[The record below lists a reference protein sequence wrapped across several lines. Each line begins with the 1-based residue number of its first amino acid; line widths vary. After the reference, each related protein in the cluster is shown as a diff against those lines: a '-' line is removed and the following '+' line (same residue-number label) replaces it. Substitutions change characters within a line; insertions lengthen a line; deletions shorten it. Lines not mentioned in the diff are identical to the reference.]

1 MKILLLITL
10 TLNILFAQDFYAVV
24 KPFNAYNIKASVSG
38 NVIKVYENLEGTYIK
53 NSTIVQLDD
62 VVDKI
67 DLKESK
73 LKLENLK
80 EVLKLEQDTLNSFN
94 KVSSKSKIDKNN
106 QKIKVLNISSSVS
119 DLVTKIATLE
129 DKITKKDIKVS
140 NLYISNIAVKK
151 GDWVNLGSLLFT
163 ADDLSKAKIDIFIP
177 ISNNT
182 DIKNKT
188 IYIDGKKTNLKIS
201 KLYKVADS
209 KNISSYKCEIILDKN
224 PQFSKVVKVTFK

>member
-163 ADDLSKAKIDIFIP
+163 ADDLSKGKIDIFIP
-177 ISNNT
+177 ISNNA

-201 KLYKVADS
+201 KLYKVADN
-209 KNISSYKCEIILDKN
+209 KNISSFKCEIILDKN

>member
-177 ISNNT
+177 ISNNA

-201 KLYKVADS
+201 KLYKVADN